1 MANNKDFE
9 KDFKLPDTK
18 ALSEAYT
25 EYLDS
30 VTFGGKPI
38 GEEKKKPEAVSM
50 AKVDETEKSSTVHD
64 EIVEK
69 IVRKNKALSH
79 SIWTDEPVLKPK
91 KSVWLNTDDDNEEAL
106 KKVEKKA
113 EKVENSQSVQKAQ
126 EKNAEEKVSDNEV
139 IIPFSKE
146 KNHINGTKKEI
157 SVAVSADGTVKKLP
171 NKKNFVLKIPDSY
184 YREYDATAQNK
195 GPVIAGKR
203 VEIIDKRSPEKKP
216 ENAHKPSRVETTINV
231 RVPVQKE
238 EKPNKKNFV
247 LKIPDSYYREYDAT
261 AQNKGPVIAGK
272 RVEIIDKRSPE
283 KKPENAHKPSRVETT
298 INVRVPVQKEEKPVR
313 KAEKKAEPKS
323 EPKPDPVE
331 KEESDAKAEEAYRKG
346 IEKAKKRREEREK
359 AKKNNIHELEFNVI
373 NSVVCLLIVFGV
385 FAALLVMKRES
396 GFIQSENR
404 NLATFPKFSLSSYF
418 DGDFTSGI
426 TEYFTDTVPNR
437 EKLKSFCSDFTNML
451 GIKLNDTVITG
462 DFKTVEK
469 EELDQ
474 DKIAKT
480 TTVTAFTGSRTTT
493 TADTKATDTS
503 TTTKKSTESEKV
515 VDVPDN
521 LDDGQWEGDVIV
533 SGKGENV
540 RAMGA
545 YYGTFENG
553 DKYANTINKWKADLG
568 DSVNVYNMSIPT
580 SAAYYMPNNLKDA
593 VSDQKDNIDN
603 IAAGLNGI
611 INTDVYDSL
620 AEHTKEYI
628 YSRTDHHWQPLGA
641 YYAAQVFAD
650 QSGIDFPD
658 IDTYDKWEIDGF
670 VGTMYAYSNYNS
682 ELKKYPDKFIYYKP
696 DNNDDLTVKYYDTEF
711 KNPVESTLF
720 FDYAEGVNCY
730 SAILNVDQ
738 EIAEIDTGVDNG
750 RVLVVFKDSFGNAL
764 IPFFTHGFSKIYVC
778 DFRYFDINAI
788 DFCKEVGCTDL
799 LFAISLTSCSTPS
812 KVDCLNNIRIQ

>member
-106 KKVEKKA
+106 RKVEKKA

-126 EKNAEEKVSDNEV
+126 EKNAEEKASDNEV

-184 YREYDATAQNK
+184 YREYDAAAQDK

-216 ENAHKPSRVETTINV
+216 ENAQKPSRVE
-231 RVPVQKE
+231 
-238 EKPNKKNFV
+238 
-247 LKIPDSYYREYDAT
+247 A
-261 AQNKGPVIAGK
+261 
-272 RVEIIDKRSPE
+272 
-283 KKPENAHKPSRVETT
+283 T

-493 TADTKATDTS
+493 TADTKTTDTS
-503 TTTKKSTESEKV
+503 TTTKKTTESEKV

-658 IDTYDKWEIDGF
+658 LDTYDKWEIDGF

>member
-184 YREYDATAQNK
+184 YREYDAAAQDK

-216 ENAHKPSRVETTINV
+216 ENAQKPSRVEATINV

-238 EKPNKKNFV
+238 QE
-247 LKIPDSYYREYDAT
+247 
-261 AQNKGPVIAGK
+261 
-272 RVEIIDKRSPE
+272 
-283 KKPENAHKPSRVETT
+283 
-298 INVRVPVQKEEKPVR
+298 PVR

-493 TADTKATDTS
+493 ADTKTTDTS

-553 DKYANTINKWKADLG
+553 DKY
-568 DSVNVYNMSIPT
+568 
-580 SAAYYMPNNLKDA
+580 
-593 VSDQKDNIDN
+593 
-603 IAAGLNGI
+603 NGI
-611 INTDVYDSL
+611 INTDVYDAL

-658 IDTYDKWEIDGF
+658 LDTYDKWEIDGF

>member
-1 MANNKDFE
+1 MDNTNNRNSNKKFDKDFS
-9 KDFKLPDTK
+9 LPDTK

-25 EYLDS
+25 DYLDS
-30 VTFGGKPI
+30 VTFGGKSLSEPKASKTQTAHKI
-38 GEEKKKPEAVSM
+38 DEQDEEYSKE
-50 AKVDETEKSSTVHD
+50 HN

-69 IVRKNKALSH
+69 IKEKNRILSQ

-91 KSVWLNTDDDNEEAL
+91 KSVWLDDESDSASNVKADV
-106 KKVEKKA
+106 KAKADAPKA
-113 EKVENSQSVQKAQ
+113 EKNQTNVAPKAENSA
-126 EKNAEEKVSDNEV
+126 DNDV
-139 IIPFSKE
+139 IIPFSLE
-146 KNHINGTKKEI
+146 KNHIDGAKKEI
-157 SVAVSADGTVKKLP
+157 TMEVAADGSLRKKP
-171 NKKNFVLKIPDSY
+171 AKKNFTLKIPDSY
-184 YREYDATAQNK
+184 YNEYDQGYQK
-195 GPVIAGKR
+195 SQPVIGGKR
-203 VEIIDKRSPEKKP
+203 VDIIDKRNMSAEKSANADNSEDKP
-216 ENAHKPSRVETTINV
+216 KGKRLSESRVEATINV
-231 RVPVQKE
+231 KLPTENVKPAAENVKPIPHSGEGKKSKNVKQVSHNDTETLQKSADEISDKPKKKKAYKSKQE
-238 EKPNKKNFV
+238 EKANTPKKGFYV
-247 LKIPDSYYREYDAT
+247 A
-261 AQNKGPVIAGK
+261 
-272 RVEIIDKRSPE
+272 
-283 KKPENAHKPSRVETT
+283 NA
-298 INVRVPVQKEEKPVR
+298 
-313 KAEKKAEPKS
+313 
-323 EPKPDPVE
+323 
-331 KEESDAKAEEAYRKG
+331 
-346 IEKAKKRREEREK
+346 
-359 AKKNNIHELEFNVI
+359 
-373 NSVVCLLIVFGV
+373 VVCLAIIFGV

-404 NLATFPKFSLSSYF
+404 NLATFPKFSVSSYF
-418 DGDFTSGI
+418 KGEYTSGI

-437 EKLKSFCSDFTNML
+437 EKLKNFCSEFTDML
-451 GIKLNDTVITG
+451 GIKLNDTVISG
-462 DFKTVEK
+462 DFKTVQK

-474 DKIAKT
+474 EKVATT

-493 TADTKATDTS
+493 TSGDTTSVDT
-503 TTTKKSTESEKV
+503 TTTKKKTTTEKV
-515 VDVPDN
+515 VKVPDN

-553 DKYANTINKWKADLG
+553 DKYAETINKWKADLG

-603 IAAGLNGI
+603 IAAGLKGV
-611 INTDVYDSL
+611 INTDVYD
-620 AEHTKEYI
+620 AIGAHTDEYI

-641 YYAAQVFAD
+641 YYAAEVFAG
-650 QSGIDFPD
+650 QSGIDFPSL
-658 IDTYDKWEIDGF
+658 DTYDKWEIDGF

-682 ELKKYPDKFIYYKP
+682 ELQKYPDKFIYYKP
-696 DNNDDLTVKYYDTEF
+696 DNNDDLTVTYYDTAFE
-711 KNPVESTLF
+711 NPVQSTLF

-788 DFCKEVGCTDL
+788 DFCKQVGCTDL
-799 LFAISLTSCSTPS
+799 LFAISITSCSTPT

>member
-1 MANNKDFE
+1 M
-9 KDFKLPDTK
+9 
-18 ALSEAYT
+18 
-25 EYLDS
+25 
-30 VTFGGKPI
+30 
-38 GEEKKKPEAVSM
+38 
-50 AKVDETEKSSTVHD
+50 
-64 EIVEK
+64 
-69 IVRKNKALSH
+69 
-79 SIWTDEPVLKPK
+79 
-91 KSVWLNTDDDNEEAL
+91 
-106 KKVEKKA
+106 
-113 EKVENSQSVQKAQ
+113 
-126 EKNAEEKVSDNEV
+126 
-139 IIPFSKE
+139 
-146 KNHINGTKKEI
+146 
-157 SVAVSADGTVKKLP
+157 
-171 NKKNFVLKIPDSY
+171 
-184 YREYDATAQNK
+184 
-195 GPVIAGKR
+195 
-203 VEIIDKRSPEKKP
+203 
-216 ENAHKPSRVETTINV
+216 
-231 RVPVQKE
+231 
-238 EKPNKKNFV
+238 
-247 LKIPDSYYREYDAT
+247 
-261 AQNKGPVIAGK
+261 
-272 RVEIIDKRSPE
+272 
-283 KKPENAHKPSRVETT
+283 
-298 INVRVPVQKEEKPVR
+298 
-313 KAEKKAEPKS
+313 
-323 EPKPDPVE
+323 
-331 KEESDAKAEEAYRKG
+331 
-346 IEKAKKRREEREK
+346 
-359 AKKNNIHELEFNVI
+359 
-373 NSVVCLLIVFGV
+373 
-385 FAALLVMKRES
+385 
-396 GFIQSENR
+396 
-404 NLATFPKFSLSSYF
+404 
-418 DGDFTSGI
+418 
-426 TEYFTDTVPNR
+426 
-437 EKLKSFCSDFTNML
+437 
-451 GIKLNDTVITG
+451 
-462 DFKTVEK
+462 
-469 EELDQ
+469 
-474 DKIAKT
+474 
-480 TTVTAFTGSRTTT
+480 
-493 TADTKATDTS
+493 
-503 TTTKKSTESEKV
+503 
-515 VDVPDN
+515 PDN

-533 SGKGENV
+533 SGKGKNV

-611 INTDVYDSL
+611 INTDVYDAL
-620 AEHTKEYI
+620 AVHTKEYI

-658 IDTYDKWEIDGF
+658 LDTYDKWEIDGF

>member
-38 GEEKKKPEAVSM
+38 GEVKKKPEAVSR
-50 AKVDETEKSSTVHD
+50 AKVDEAEESSTVHD

-91 KSVWLNTDDDNEEAL
+91 KSVWLNTDDDDKKEAP
-106 KKVEKKA
+106 KTSEKKA
-113 EKVENSQSVQKAQ
+113 EKVEKSQPVQNGQ
-126 EKNAEEKVSDNEV
+126 SKNAEEKASDNEV

-146 KNHINGTKKEI
+146 KNHIDGTKKEI

-184 YREYDATAQNK
+184 YREYDAAAQDK

-216 ENAHKPSRVETTINV
+216 ENTQKPSRVE
-231 RVPVQKE
+231 
-238 EKPNKKNFV
+238 
-247 LKIPDSYYREYDAT
+247 A
-261 AQNKGPVIAGK
+261 
-272 RVEIIDKRSPE
+272 
-283 KKPENAHKPSRVETT
+283 T

-313 KAEKKAEPKS
+313 EAEKKAEPKS
-323 EPKPDPVE
+323 EPNPQPVE

-385 FAALLVMKRES
+385 FVALLVMKRES

-404 NLATFPKFSLSSYF
+404 NLATFPKFSLSSYI

-437 EKLKSFCSDFTNML
+437 EKLKSFCSDFSNIL

-462 DFKTVEK
+462 DFKTVKK

-493 TADTKATDTS
+493 TADTKTTDTS

-533 SGKGENV
+533 SGKGKNV

-611 INTDVYDSL
+611 INTDVYDAL

-641 YYAAQVFAD
+641 YYAAQIFAD
-650 QSGIDFPD
+650 QSGIDFPSL
-658 IDTYDKWEIDGF
+658 DTYDKWEIDGF

-682 ELKKYPDKFIYYKP
+682 ELQKYPDKFIYYKP
-696 DNNDDLTVKYYDTEF
+696 DNNDDLTVKYYDTAF

>member
-1 MANNKDFE
+1 M
-9 KDFKLPDTK
+9 
-18 ALSEAYT
+18 
-25 EYLDS
+25 
-30 VTFGGKPI
+30 
-38 GEEKKKPEAVSM
+38 
-50 AKVDETEKSSTVHD
+50 
-64 EIVEK
+64 
-69 IVRKNKALSH
+69 
-79 SIWTDEPVLKPK
+79 
-91 KSVWLNTDDDNEEAL
+91 
-106 KKVEKKA
+106 
-113 EKVENSQSVQKAQ
+113 
-126 EKNAEEKVSDNEV
+126 
-139 IIPFSKE
+139 
-146 KNHINGTKKEI
+146 
-157 SVAVSADGTVKKLP
+157 
-171 NKKNFVLKIPDSY
+171 
-184 YREYDATAQNK
+184 
-195 GPVIAGKR
+195 
-203 VEIIDKRSPEKKP
+203 
-216 ENAHKPSRVETTINV
+216 
-231 RVPVQKE
+231 
-238 EKPNKKNFV
+238 
-247 LKIPDSYYREYDAT
+247 
-261 AQNKGPVIAGK
+261 
-272 RVEIIDKRSPE
+272 
-283 KKPENAHKPSRVETT
+283 
-298 INVRVPVQKEEKPVR
+298 
-313 KAEKKAEPKS
+313 
-323 EPKPDPVE
+323 
-331 KEESDAKAEEAYRKG
+331 
-346 IEKAKKRREEREK
+346 
-359 AKKNNIHELEFNVI
+359 
-373 NSVVCLLIVFGV
+373 

-493 TADTKATDTS
+493 TADTKTTDTS

-533 SGKGENV
+533 SGKGKNV

-641 YYAAQVFAD
+641 YYAAQIFAD

-658 IDTYDKWEIDGF
+658 LDTYDKWEIDGF